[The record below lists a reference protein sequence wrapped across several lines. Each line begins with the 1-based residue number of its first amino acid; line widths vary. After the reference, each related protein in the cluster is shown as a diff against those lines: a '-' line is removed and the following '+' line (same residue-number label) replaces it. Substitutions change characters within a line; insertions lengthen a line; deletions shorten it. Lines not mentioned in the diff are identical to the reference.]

1 MRLMRALPGYVVS
14 TNDMTG
20 AVRGYLKEVILS
32 VRFLSV
38 RFSNEYLFSVTRK
51 KLYKDVCDVVLPEP
65 LYRAMYAG
73 GEGKDVL
80 KRVKR
85 MQVAPGAKSFF
96 FKLHTGT
103 LSVRTF
109 QADRGFYLPWGT
121 NCLICK
127 KPENIDHVFLHCWE
141 GVYFWDV
148 LQRTLQKELPL
159 NSYGIRFLPIVDEEG
174 MPFDLIMLCGLHCL
188 WRARMAGFY
197 RDQDA
202 RPARMYFRECMAK
215 YVELQKTQEI
225 LPEWLSRVEPLA
237 ALREF

>member
-1 MRLMRALPGYVVS
+1 
-14 TNDMTG
+14 
-20 AVRGYLKEVILS
+20 
-32 VRFLSV
+32 
-38 RFSNEYLFSVTRK
+38 
-51 KLYKDVCDVVLPEP
+51 
-65 LYRAMYAG
+65 MYAG

-96 FKLHTGT
+96 FKLYTGI

-109 QADRGFYLPWGT
+109 QADRSFYLPWGT
-121 NCLICK
+121 NCLICQ
-127 KPENIDHVFLHCWE
+127 KPENMDHVFLHCWE

-148 LQRTLQKELPL
+148 LQRIVQKELPL
-159 NSYGIRFLPIVDEEG
+159 NSYGIRFLPIVDEEE
-174 MPFDLIMLCGLHCL
+174 MPFDLIMLCGLQCL
-188 WRARMAGFY
+188 WRAHMADFY

-202 RPARMYFRECMAK
+202 QPARMYFRECMVK
-215 YVELQKTQEI
+215 FVELQKTQEI